1 MPSAGDVRH
10 ARGEFVFIE
19 RWAESAGE
27 HGRDYVDGRVRVEE
41 RRRVGVH
48 SVYWIVYITANVD
61 FRGCTF
67 SRRRRD
73 VLAFTVEIVSKMGWV
88 YSRCAPRDVDFTSDV
103 VNFSVIHRVDTR

>member
-1 MPSAGDVRH
+1 M
-10 ARGEFVFIE
+10 
-19 RWAESAGE
+19 
-27 HGRDYVDGRVRVEE
+27 DGCVRVEE

-67 SRRRRD
+67 PRRRRD

-103 VNFSVIHRVDTR
+103 VNFSVIHRVETR